1 MRHYQKAKNLEKR
14 RDVMA
19 QWGKLLEKW
28 GMTPPT
34 ANE

>member
-1 MRHYQKAKNLEKR
+1 MLHYLKAKNLEKR

-28 GMTPPT
+28 V
-34 ANE
+34 